1 MINDLILQFML
12 QYCPD
17 IVNQAI
23 HQYPDEPY
31 SDDPRVRVKVQ
42 KKPTKVVHTY
52 EANGVQ
58 YDILDY

>member
-1 MINDLILQFML
+1 MINDLILRFIL

-17 IVNQAI
+17 IVDQAI
-23 HQYPDEPY
+23 HQYPDGTY
-31 SDDPRVRVKVQ
+31 SDGPRFRTTVEQ
-42 KKPTKVVHTY
+42 KPTKVVHTY